1 MSRAGPRWVLLAML
15 VPGLVHA
22 AQTAAEAPLAGGW
35 QSAPIDESVQEIAR
49 FALAEQRRQE
59 AQPISLL
66 GVREVSRQV
75 VAGLNFRLHLR
86 VLRAGHHREAS
97 ATVYQD
103 LQGQRHL
110 TAWIWARTK
119 RRPAVSH
126 PNSTGEAP

>member
-1 MSRAGPRWVLLAML
+1 MSRAGPCWVLLAVL

-49 FALAEQRRQE
+49 FSLAERQRQE

-66 GVREVSRQV
+66 GVLEVSRQV

-110 TAWIWARTK
+110 TAWTWAQAQG
-119 RRPAVSH
+119 RPDVSN
-126 PNSTGEAP
+126 PKLTGEAP

>member
-119 RRPAVSH
+119 RRPAASN
-126 PNSTGEAP
+126 PKLTGEAP